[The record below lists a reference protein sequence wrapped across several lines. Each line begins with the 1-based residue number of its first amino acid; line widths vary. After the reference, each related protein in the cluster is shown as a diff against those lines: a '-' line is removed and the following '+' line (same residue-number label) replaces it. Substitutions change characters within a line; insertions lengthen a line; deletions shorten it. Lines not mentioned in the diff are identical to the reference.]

1 MEKPKKK
8 LLDLVREECRFR
20 HLSYHTE
27 KAYADW
33 IRRYVQFH
41 GMRHPE
47 EMGETEIR
55 DFLSNLAVNG
65 KVAQNTQNQAYNAIL
80 FLYKKV
86 LRKEIGPVYGARR
99 SRKPQ
104 RIPVV
109 LTPDETTRVID
120 ELEGVYRL
128 MATVQYGSGLR
139 LIETLRLRV
148 QDIDFH
154 RYQIT
159 VRGGK
164 GDKDRMTM
172 LPKAIAEALQ
182 NHLSRLKRQHDRDL
196 ADGAGAVHIPE
207 QLSRK
212 YPNAAKDWRWQYV
225 FPSKS
230 LSVDPRTG
238 IRQRHHLN
246 DINVNRVYGMAA
258 KRAGITKRFSSHVFR
273 HSFATHLLEQG
284 VDVRI
289 IQELL
294 GHKNLETTKIYLH
307 VMRKPE
313 ADITSPLDTLLP
325 NIAP

>member
-1 MEKPKKK
+1 MNREKPKKK
-8 LLDLVREECRFR
+8 LLDLVRDEIRLR

-27 KAYADW
+27 KAYVDW
-33 IRRYVQFH
+33 IKRYIHFH

-47 EMGETEIR
+47 EMGEIEIR
-55 DFLSNLAVNG
+55 DFLTHLAVNG
-65 KVAQNTQNQAYNAIL
+65 GVAQNTQNQALNAL
-80 FLYKKV
+80 VFLYKNV
-86 LRKEIGPVYGARR
+86 LRVELDKITGARR

-109 LTPDETTRVID
+109 LTPEETLRVID
-120 ELEGVYRL
+120 ELEGAYRL
-128 MATVQYGSGLR
+128 MATLQYGSGLR
-139 LIETLRLRV
+139 LIETVRLRV

-172 LPKAIAEALQ
+172 LPKGIADNLQ
-182 NHLSRLKRQHDRDL
+182 NHLARVKRQHDRDL
-196 ADGAGAVHIPE
+196 SAGAGSVHLPDS
-207 QLSRK
+207 LARK
-212 YPNAAKDWRWQYV
+212 YSAADKEWLWQYV

-230 LSVDPRTG
+230 LSPDPRSG
-238 IRQRHHLN
+238 AIKRHHVN
-246 DINVNRVYGMAA
+246 EINVNRVYRQAA
-258 KRAGITKRFSSHVFR
+258 RHAGIRKRFSSHVFR

-284 VDVRI
+284 VDIRN

-313 ADITSPLDTLLP
+313 TEIPSPLDRILG
-325 NIAP
+325 